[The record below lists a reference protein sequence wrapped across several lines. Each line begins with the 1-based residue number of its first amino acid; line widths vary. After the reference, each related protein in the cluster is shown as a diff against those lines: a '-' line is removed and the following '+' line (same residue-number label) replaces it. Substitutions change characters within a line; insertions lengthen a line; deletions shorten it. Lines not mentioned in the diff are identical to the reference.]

1 MRLFTFISAGAFVL
15 LSAFVIR
22 KSTGDDP
29 PLFGVRWSLKKI
41 HSDSTV
47 IPVST
52 RAYIRFDKEKK
63 SAGGNG
69 SCNVFGGSVEVKDH
83 EIKITDIFST
93 KMYCDAVQST
103 EDVFFMQLKK
113 VDRYDIKGKSLLL
126 YKDKKLLLEFE
137 EMKLK

>member
-1 MRLFTFISAGAFVL
+1 MKLTTFISAGLFIL
-15 LSAFVIR
+15 FSAFMI
-22 KSTGDDP
+22 KQDASEDP
-29 PLFGVRWSLKKI
+29 SLYGVRWSLKKI

-69 SCNVFGGSVEVKDH
+69 SCNVFGGSLEVKGH
-83 EIKITDIFST
+83 EISIKDIFST

-113 VDRYDIKGKSLLL
+113 ADRYEIKGKTLYL

-137 EMKLK
+137 EK

>member
-1 MRLFTFISAGAFVL
+1 MKLTTFISAGAFIL
-15 LSAFVIR
+15 LSAFII
-22 KSTGDDP
+22 KHDGDDP
-29 PLFGVRWSLKKI
+29 SLFGIRWSLKKI
-41 HSDSTV
+41 YSDSNV

-69 SCNVFGGSVEVKDH
+69 SCNVFGGSVEVKGH
-83 EIKITDIFST
+83 EISIKDIFST

-113 VDRYDIKGKSLLL
+113 VNRYEIKDKSLLL

-137 EMKLK
+137 EMKPK